1 MILSCTKSRGR
12 IPNCQ
17 SRAVLEGGVIA
28 VIANIGVFGNLL
40 SMYILLKKKLDL
52 QPFLCRL
59 LILLVVFDTIFLVAE
74 FSLYSLPELNNFY
87 FDHYYPRLAPKLL
100 IPLSQVRM
108 SE

>member
-1 MILSCTKSRGR
+1 M
-12 IPNCQ
+12 
-17 SRAVLEGGVIA
+17 VLEGGVIA

-40 SMYILLKKKLDL
+40 SMYILLRKKLDL

-74 FSLYSLPELNNFY
+74 FSLYSLPELNDFY
-87 FDHYYPRLAPKLL
+87 REHHYPRLAPKLL